1 MNRKNLAGLVLAAV
15 MAVGLAFGVVPTATG
30 QQPPFSA
37 TMDITPDQDVLVCL
51 GESVTLTATY
61 STNRDVTRK
70 EWYVNGVGQ
79 GVENIPDGE
88 KKAGSDTFNFTPAGT
103 GTFVISFRV
112 WHHTQSDRNAQES
125 VTVMATDCNNE
136 DCPAAP
142 AIAGAYLRNVK
153 GLRPSNPLYNEIV
166 EEIAHVMHEEFG
178 FNPCAPG
185 YADDV
190 ESYID
195 SHWTID

>member
-1 MNRKNLAGLVLAAV
+1 MV
-15 MAVGLAFGVVPTATG
+15 
-30 QQPPFSA
+30 
-37 TMDITPDQDVLVCL
+37 
-51 GESVTLTATY
+51 
-61 STNRDVTRK
+61 
-70 EWYVNGVGQ
+70 
-79 GVENIPDGE
+79 
-88 KKAGSDTFNFTPAGT
+88 
-103 GTFVISFRV
+103 
-112 WHHTQSDRNAQES
+112 
-125 VTVMATDCNNE
+125 TDCNNE